1 MTKPI
6 RTVAFSPGSSR
17 LAAAGD
23 AAIIALYDMQHG
35 EHVGNLTGHS
45 AWITTV
51 DWNDTGEFL
60 LSGAMDGKAKVWSID
75 GKACVAT
82 HSETDKPLWAV
93 QWLPKMGRSEFF
105 CTAGANRSL
114 SFYRE
119 ATGG

>member
-1 MTKPI
+1 M
-6 RTVAFSPGSSR
+6 AFSPGSSR